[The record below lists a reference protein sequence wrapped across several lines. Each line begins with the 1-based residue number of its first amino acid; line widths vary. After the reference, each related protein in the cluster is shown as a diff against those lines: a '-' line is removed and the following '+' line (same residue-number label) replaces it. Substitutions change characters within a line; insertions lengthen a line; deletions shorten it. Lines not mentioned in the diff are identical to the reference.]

1 MKPGE
6 SAHTFDVTMIAPDRR
21 GLLSKAAGVLALNS
35 LRVHS
40 ASVNIH
46 EGSAIN
52 TFVVSPHF
60 GSPPAAELLRQ
71 QFILALDGELDVF
84 ASLDRRDRDAA
95 QAGARAGEVR
105 AAVPVNPSAPPRI
118 LWHDGSGPGQLV
130 VEVRAADRAGLLA
143 VLTGVFERA
152 GVDIAWAKVT
162 TLGSSVV
169 DAFCIV
175 VPALTTGVDKATAPE
190 YAAVRESLEHELYA
204 VLPAPAPVK
213 PVEEAG

>member
-1 MKPGE
+1 
-6 SAHTFDVTMIAPDRR
+6 MIAPDRR

-40 ASVNIH
+40 ASVNGH

-71 QFILALDGELDVF
+71 QFILALDGELDVL
-84 ASLDRRDRDAA
+84 ASLDKRDHDAA
-95 QAGARAGEVR
+95 QHGTTRAGQIPD
-105 AAVPVNPSAPPRI
+105 AVPINHATAPPKI
-118 LWHDGSGPGQLV
+118 LWSEGPEPGELV
-130 VEVRAADRAGLLA
+130 VQIRTTDRAGLLA
-143 VLTGVFERA
+143 RLTAVFERD

-169 DAFCIV
+169 DVFGI
-175 VPALTTGVDKATAPE
+175 TAVGDGDRA
-190 YAAVRESLEHELYA
+190 AAVGGGDSGGAPTSATGSIRDELEHDLFA
-204 VLPAPAPVK
+204 VLPAPAPAK
-213 PVEEAG
+213 PVSEAS